1 MQFKHNFLLKA
12 MRNVQGFSDLMNAF
26 DNNAFPV
33 ALVGTSHIH
42 RCVLSVLSA
51 VEKGVRPLIITA
63 GEAETERV
71 LEDLSTLGLDT
82 AVFPARE
89 YCFRSNASYSH
100 EYEHKRIGTLSKIL
114 EGAFDVCVA
123 TADAVCSLTFPQ
135 EILKERCF
143 TLKSGVEFDRTLLI
157 EKLIS
162 GGYKRSEQVDG
173 AGQFSIRGSIV
184 DIFSPNYPCPCRI
197 DFFGDEIDN
206 ISFFEVDTQRRTNE
220 TELIKITP
228 VIESAPK
235 SSEELIEKLEGLK
248 HKKIKSEAQLNRINE
263 DIDRLKNGATIAF
276 DAYMNLSF
284 DKTATIFDY
293 FKEADFKTATFIFDT
308 NAVFERL
315 NGCLKLHFEEIKSLL
330 NEGQLLP
337 TFKSAYLDKTQ
348 FSKELA
354 TASCVYCDSFSKTS
368 YEVMH
373 KTLINLSFKQNTG
386 FSGSTATLLEDIK
399 ASKNILTVILAG
411 GERAASNL
419 CEELCELGLPTKF
432 CLEPTQ
438 IGTNGVFVTTG
449 MLSSGFELPDGKLSV
464 IVHGKVAVPKRKKRF
479 KAGNFV
485 GSLEEL
491 ERGDYVVHATHGIGI
506 FEGVQQIT
514 TRGMTRDYIK
524 ISYAKKD
531 ALYVPVTSL
540 DMVSKYI
547 GSAEDTTIKLNR
559 LGSADWSKTRSR
571 VKKAVKDMAKQ
582 LTALYAK
589 RMQQTGFGFS
599 PDGDLQ
605 SDFERRF
612 EFDETDD
619 QLRCVQ
625 EIKRDM
631 ERAIPMDRLLCGD
644 VGFGKTE
651 VALRAAFKC
660 IADGKQCAIL
670 VPTTILAWQHYNTAL
685 ERFNNMAIEIEML
698 SRFRTPK
705 QQEKIKKNLVAGN
718 IDLIIGTHSLISKDV
733 KFKDLGLIIVDEE
746 QRFGVA
752 QKEKLKELYPS
763 VDALTLSATPIPR
776 TLNMAL
782 SGLRDMSSIEEAPLN
797 RHPVQTYVLE
807 HDKSVVDEAISRE
820 LRRGGQVYYLH
831 NRTEDI
837 DACAIKLQRSHPDAR
852 VATAH
857 GKMSEEA
864 LSRVWQQLLEHEIDI
879 LVCTTIIETGV
890 DVPNA
895 NTLIIEN
902 SDRFG
907 LAQLHQLRG
916 RVGRSHRT
924 AYAYL
929 LFTEGKALSE
939 ISQKRLDAIRKFTE
953 FGSGFRIAMR
963 DLEIRGAGSILGG
976 EQHGHMEAV
985 GYDMYLKLLSD
996 AIAEEK
1002 GEVPEV
1008 ELECV
1013 VDIRMSAHIP
1023 EKYISALSQRLAAY
1037 RRIAAIRTKEDV
1049 LDVTDE
1055 LLDRYGDLPKVV
1067 SDLIDVSYLKNKAA
1081 MLGIT
1086 EISEQ
1091 NGRLLL
1097 YCNGLNES
1105 IGKLVSSSIKN
1116 RVVFRAGAKPYVAIK
1131 PAEKQPMLSTLK
1143 EALTFMGA
1151 EI

>member
-71 LEDLSTLGLDT
+71 LEDLSALGLDT

-368 YEVMH
+368 YEVMP
-373 KTLINLSFKQNTG
+373 KTLINLIFKQNTG